1 MYFLFRSMN
10 VFFCFGRWMYF
21 LFRSMNAFFVSVD
34 ECIFCFGRW
43 MYFFWFGRWMY
54 FFVSVDECIFFCF
67 GRWMYFF
74 LFRSMNVFLCFGRW
88 MYFFVSVDECICFCF
103 GRWMYFWFEW
113 FFCFGRWMYFFWT
126 LPNPI
131 LPTQTFLDPPEPDFT
146 YTNFFEPHRTRV
158 YLHKLFWN
166 PPNLILPTQTF
177 WDHPEPD
184 LTYTNSFGTPNRISP
199 TLFFHIIRELFIALL
214 FFSQTPLVALGC
226 TTSKII

>member
-10 VFFCFGRWMYF
+10 VFV
-21 LFRSMNAFFVSVD
+21 FVSVD
-34 ECIFCFGRW
+34 ECIFGLN
-43 MYFFWFGRWMY
+43 
-54 FFVSVDECIFFCF
+54 D
-67 GRWMYFF
+67 F
-74 LFRSMNVFLCFGRW
+74 LFRSMNVFFLDPAEPDFT
-88 MYFFVSVDECICFCF
+88 Y
-103 GRWMYFWFEW
+103 
-113 FFCFGRWMYFFWT
+113 T
-126 LPNPI
+126 N
-131 LPTQTFLDPPEPDFT
+131 FLDPPEPDFT

-184 LTYTNSFGTPNRISP
+184 FTYTNSFGTPNRISP
-199 TLFFHIIRELFIALL
+199 TLFFHIIRELFIAL

>member
-1 MYFLFRSMN
+1 
-10 VFFCFGRWMYF
+10 
-21 LFRSMNAFFVSVD
+21 
-34 ECIFCFGRW
+34 
-43 MYFFWFGRWMY
+43 MY
-54 FFVSVDECIFFCF
+54 FFVSLVECIFFVSLDECIFLF
-67 GRWMYFF
+67 GSMNVFF
-74 LFRSMNVFLCFGRW
+74 LFRSMNL
-88 MYFFVSVDECICFCF
+88 
-103 GRWMYFWFEW
+103 
-113 FFCFGRWMYFFWT
+113 FFWT
-126 LPNPI
+126 LPDPI

-184 LTYTNSFGTPNRISP
+184 FTYTNSFGTPNRISP
-199 TLFFHIIRELFIALL
+199 TLFFHIIRELFIAL

>member
-1 MYFLFRSMN
+1 MNVSFLFRLMN
-10 VFFCFGRWMYF
+10 VFFVSVDDCISYCGRWMYF
-21 LFRSMNAFFVSVD
+21 LFGA
-34 ECIFCFGRW
+34 
-43 MYFFWFGRWMY
+43 
-54 FFVSVDECIFFCF
+54 
-67 GRWMYFF
+67 
-74 LFRSMNVFLCFGRW
+74 MNV
-88 MYFFVSVDECICFCF
+88 FFVSVDECIC
-103 GRWMYFWFEW
+103 
-113 FFCFGRWMYFFWT
+113 FCFGRWMYFFWT

-184 LTYTNSFGTPNRISP
+184 FTYTNSFGTPNRISP

-214 FFSQTPLVALGC
+214 FFSQTPLVASGC

>member
-1 MYFLFRSMN
+1 MFFLFRWMN
-10 VFFCFGRWMYF
+10 VFF
-21 LFRSMNAFFVSVD
+21 LVSVD
-34 ECIFCFGRW
+34 ECIFLFRS
-43 MYFFWFGRWMY
+43 MSVSV
-54 FFVSVDECIFFCF
+54 FVSVDECIFFGPC
-67 GRWMYFF
+67 R
-74 LFRSMNVFLCFGRW
+74 
-88 MYFFVSVDECICFCF
+88 
-103 GRWMYFWFEW
+103 
-113 FFCFGRWMYFFWT
+113 
-126 LPNPI
+126 NPI

-184 LTYTNSFGTPNRISP
+184 FTYTNSFGTPNRISP
-199 TLFFHIIRELFIALL
+199 TLFFHIIRELFIAL